1 MLIKFNLQGV
11 ERVIKLDNNGCYT
24 AYAPGT
30 DRALGY
36 YASLQNAVLKHIRHA
51 SVLDSTENEEVI
63 ELKDLVLRYQKLL
76 DEVRGLSQE
85 DISKFAVFEETGKT
99 TRVMSE
105 ETKAKIR
112 AARSSNK
119 TEEKEPDIEKTVE
132 EDDDDL

>member
-30 DRALGY
+30 ERALGY

-51 SVLDSTENEEVI
+51 TILDSTEKEEVI
-63 ELKDLVLRYQKLL
+63 ELKDFILRHQKLF

-85 DISKFAVFEETGKT
+85 DISKFAVFEETGKE

-105 ETKAKIR
+105 ETKAKIK
-112 AARSSNK
+112 ATKSAK
-119 TEEKEPDIEKTVE
+119 KELEHNPPVE

>member
-1 MLIKFNLQGV
+1 MLIKFNLQGA

-30 DRALGY
+30 ERALGY

-51 SVLDSTENEEVI
+51 TVLDSTENEEVI

-85 DISKFAVFEETGKT
+85 DISKFAVFEETGKI

-105 ETKAKIR
+105 ETLAKIK
-112 AARSSNK
+112 ATKSAK
-119 TEEKEPDIEKTVE
+119 KELEHNPPVE